1 MTASPRLA
9 TSFLRAEL
17 SRLGL
22 DEWAFVRECNRA
34 ERCSVNVCPM
44 DPLVALR
51 ATDPVYPERRC
62 PVSKP
67 DRERFFSRLPCERQA
82 LLPFQGLL
90 ETEWKRRQAGRRRF
104 ASASPELLV
113 KLQAGREKG
122 RAALKAARL
131 SIRTIPATSGATPIP
146 SGEASSLKACI
157 TGGELAPPGTMS
169 LSESISE
176 EVPILRRGSTGS
188 GRIGSGRSG
197 RP

>member
-1 MTASPRLA
+1 MTSKRGLPAL
-9 TSFLRAEL
+9 LVQAEL
-17 SRLGL
+17 ARLGIS
-22 DEWAFVRECNRA
+22 DWVVTKGCARA

-44 DPLVALR
+44 DPLVVLR
-51 ATDPVYPERRC
+51 ATDPLDPERRC
-62 PVSKP
+62 PVSKS
-67 DRERFFSRLPCERQA
+67 DRERFFSRLPSEWQA

-131 SIRTIPATSGATPIP
+131 SVRTIPATSGVAPIP

-157 TGGELAPPGTMS
+157 TGGELAPLGTVPVGKS
-169 LSESISE
+169 LYHC
-176 EVPILRRGSTGS
+176 P
-188 GRIGSGRSG
+188 
-197 RP
+197 